1 MVKKATE
8 NQSNMLPSLLK
19 AISLIAGATLL
30 ANFVAAIS
38 ISFLSPLLHSQAD
51 REVITSVEGYG
62 TGPVVPLLSFLIPSI
77 LATLYIFPVYRIC
90 FTRKFSNSF
99 DLAQRRLLSM
109 PLVLSL
115 IGLFG
120 WLISIMGYFGLMR
133 KQDPTVLIVIA
144 GYARD
149 SLLTGSLVFVISYY
163 LLEFFSRKY
172 FIPSFFPG
180 AKLSECQGT
189 LALSIQS
196 RFYIFYFAV
205 GIVPML
211 LMLNIIRTMDSEA
224 NAGGKLSDI
233 TILIGAVLL
242 LGALLVYLISKS
254 YQAPLV
260 EMAHA
265 AQRIQASDF
274 EINIAVLSNDEVG
287 NLGEALNE
295 MAGELMEKEFIK
307 DTFGKVV
314 DPSVRDH
321 LLSGHIDLGG
331 ELRKAAILFT
341 DIRNFTSI
349 SAKMKPNQVVDWLNK
364 YFDRM
369 SQCIV
374 EEGGIV
380 NKYIG
385 DAILAVFGVPIVLEN
400 HTVAAVRAAYNMK
413 LAKDGLNRDLV
424 REGFPPVHS
433 GIGIHTGPVLAGNI
447 GSSSR
452 MEYTVIG
459 DTVNVAA
466 RIEKL
471 CKKFRAEIIL
481 SEYAVSQLGDT
492 FQAQS
497 LGPENIRGKEQPLRL
512 FSIEI

>member
-8 NQSNMLPSLLK
+8 NQSNMLPSLLQ
-19 AISLIAGATLL
+19 AIILIAGATLL

-38 ISFLSPLLHSQAD
+38 INFLSPLLHSQAD
-51 REVITSVEGYG
+51 WEVISQVEGYSIG
-62 TGPVVPLLSFLIPSI
+62 SLVPLLSFLIPSI
-77 LATLYIFPVYRIC
+77 LATLYIFPVYQIC
-90 FTRKFSNSF
+90 FTRKFSASF
-99 DLAQRRLLSM
+99 NLAQRRLLNM

-120 WLISIMGYFGLMR
+120 WLISIMGYYGLIR
-133 KQDPTVLIVIA
+133 NQDPTVLIVIA

-163 LLEFFSRKY
+163 LLEFISRKH

-180 AKLSECQGT
+180 TKLSECQGT
-189 LALSIQS
+189 MALSIQS
-196 RFYIFYFAV
+196 RFYIFFFAV

-211 LMLNIIRTMDSEA
+211 LMLNIIRAMDSET
-224 NAGGKLSDI
+224 NIGDKLSDI

-254 YQAPLV
+254 YQVPLV
-260 EMAHA
+260 EMARA
-265 AQRIQASDF
+265 AQRIQASDY
-274 EINIAVLSNDEVG
+274 EINITVLSNDEIG

-321 LLSGHIDLGG
+321 LLSGHIHLGG
-331 ELRKAAILFT
+331 ELREAAILFT

-349 SAKMKPNQVVDWLNK
+349 SAKMKPDQVVDWLNK

-385 DAILAVFGVPIVLEN
+385 DAILAVFGVPIVLDN
-400 HTVAAVRAAYNMK
+400 QIIAAVKAAYNMT
-413 LAKDGLNRDLV
+413 LARDRLNKDLV
-424 REGFPPVHS
+424 RAGFPPVQS
-433 GIGIHTGPVLAGNI
+433 GIGIHAGPVLAGNI

-471 CKKFRAEIIL
+471 CKEFRSEIIL
-481 SEYAVSQLGDT
+481 SEYAVLQLGDT
-492 FQAQS
+492 FQVQS
-497 LGPENIRGKEQPLRL
+497 LGSANIRGREQPLKL